1 MFLLSLL
8 LNQLLKMPTLCQSLT
23 RATTDILYN
32 KAINLNT
39 AQGEIP
45 NFDYEDGRRQKEKF
59 VTKIKDQIKSLL
71 RVDKEE
77 IWKNHVKSLTQQGHF
92 LSLAAAEYEDAV

>member
-1 MFLLSLL
+1 MRKKGTS
-8 LNQLLKMPTLCQSLT
+8 
-23 RATTDILYN
+23 ATADILYN
-32 KAINLNT
+32 KAISLNT

-77 IWKNHVKSLTQQGHF
+77 IWKNHVKFLTQQGHF